1 MSRICKCGHEWDKH
15 YNQNDGTRYE
25 CLKFGCTCG
34 SFKERDIRIPEEKD
48 WDNPEDEVWNNKDRD
63 AIQEEE

>member
-1 MSRICKCGHEWDKH
+1 MVIKIVRWDCCDCAKV
-15 YNQNDGTRYE
+15 T
-25 CLKFGCTCG
+25 L
-34 SFKERDIRIPEEKD
+34 KERDIRRPEEKD